1 MNKAVLAAILL
12 SSAAAAAQPSETVIV
27 IQPGTQPVT
36 VSPLP
41 PSGPGAMPP
50 SAPPGPMVAQPAPQN
65 YDWNNVSHINGTPVP
80 VGDVHEYLYT
90 LRKTNISSNPV
101 GWILGFYGVSVSY
114 ALSNNVAIRGDLNYM
129 SPTDSNTTGAEL
141 GIGLPIYLRR
151 TYQGPFIEPGLITR
165 TFTNHDTYGG
175 SDSSSTTAGPQM
187 LVGWHWMYDSG
198 LNLAIALG
206 AGRNFSSN
214 QSSSSY
220 SEDEPFVNGYFRVGY
235 AF

>member
-1 MNKAVLAAILL
+1 MNKVAIAILL
-12 SSAAAAAQPSETVIV
+12 LLPSAAATAQPNETVIV
-27 IQPGTQPVT
+27 IEPGTQPVT
-36 VSPLP
+36 VAPMP

-50 SAPPGPMVAQPAPQN
+50 AAQPAPQN
-65 YDWNNVSHINGTPVP
+65 EDWNNVSHVNGTPVP
-80 VGDVHEYLYT
+80 VGDRNQYVYRF
-90 LRKTNISSNPV
+90 RKTNISSNPV
-101 GWILGFYGVSVSY
+101 GWLLGFYGLSVSY
-114 ALSNNVAIRGDLNYM
+114 ALSENIAIRGDLNYM
-129 SPTDSNTTGAEL
+129 AIANSSVTGAEL

-165 TFTNHDTYGG
+165 TFNDNFDGG
-175 SDSSSTTAGPQM
+175 SSSSTTAGPQM

-214 QSSSSY
+214 QSNSDY
-220 SEDEPFVNGYFRVGY
+220 SHDEPFAAGYFRVGY